1 MKLSYCLLIL
11 TVSADLTIGLTLEN
25 VASNGTLA
33 SESFNTS
40 LHPVPQALA
49 SSPAHHDII
58 AKEGTSILIECKVN
72 ISQYEYILWYNSK
85 GHLLQQKDEGEFFC
99 CFISLGILLLC
110 STWKSLELY
119 CFLFLSSHF
128 YGWKIGENMTKLW
141 HVLDQALY
149 PSSEVIAHSSWYS
162 ALLSFSSRN
171 ITACSTEELSIHPT
185 RL

>member
-119 CFLFLSSHF
+119 CFLFLSS

-141 HVLDQALY
+141 HVVDQALY

>member
-119 CFLFLSSHF
+119 CFLFLSS